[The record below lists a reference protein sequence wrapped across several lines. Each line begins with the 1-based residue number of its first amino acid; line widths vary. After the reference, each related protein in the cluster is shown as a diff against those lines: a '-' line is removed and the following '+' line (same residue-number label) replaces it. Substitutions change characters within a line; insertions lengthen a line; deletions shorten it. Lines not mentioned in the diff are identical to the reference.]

1 MRSTRLY
8 IIAILVLAI
17 ALFVVGQHMPHK
29 FLWHPTY
36 AHNDKQPLGAY
47 VFDSIMTRAMPRG
60 YTTLSK
66 SLAQIAADS
75 TLRHSN
81 ILIVAEQCYMDGI
94 DFDIMDSMLH
104 EGANVMIATADDNS
118 ALVDST
124 LAYDYGIALRYE
136 SSFYLKDSIKAW
148 FNGTQDAG
156 HNLVTWHAEDNS
168 FGTCSFDLPLSL
180 VSAHIYTD
188 DTEGHTV
195 QTLATCRMPHSYTRE
210 SSRYFKKN
218 DKVIKRMSSTRGMS
232 EDRICEYIDSLNSDK
247 LYLPSRLPI
256 AVRRKVGRGNLY
268 VVSTPMAFTNYC
280 VLDKKIAPYL
290 MRLMSHLADRPLI
303 RTTCYNN
310 LPDKEH
316 GLLDIIAGN
325 RSLRATY
332 YMLMLTLL
340 LFCLFKAR
348 RRQRIIPVVKP
359 PRNYQIEFA
368 QLIGTLYFQRHDN
381 ADLVRKKYMMLA
393 DLVRT
398 KTHADLLDTSA
409 DSQTLPLLAR
419 HTGIDMTDLKQQIDH
434 VRTCCHGKKKISDKE
449 MFRAIDFM
457 WLLESQL

>member
-1 MRSTRLY
+1 MRRTRLY
-8 IIAILVLAI
+8 IISILVLAI
-17 ALFVVGQHMPHK
+17 TLFVVGQHMPHK

-47 VFDSIMTRAMPRG
+47 VFDSIMTCAMPQG

-94 DFDIMDSMLH
+94 DFGIMDSMLR
-104 EGANVMIATADDNS
+104 EGANVMIATAGYNS
-118 ALVDST
+118 ELVDST
-124 LAYDYGIALRYE
+124 LAYDYGIALRDE

-148 FNGTQDAG
+148 VNGTQDTG
-156 HNLVTWHAEDNS
+156 HDLVTWHAEDHL
-168 FGTCSFDLPLSL
+168 FGTCRFDLPLSL

-188 DTEGHTV
+188 DTTGHTV
-195 QTLATCRMPHSYTRE
+195 QTLATCLMPHSYLRE

-218 DKVIKRMSSTRGMS
+218 DKVIKRMSSTRGMP
-232 EDRICEYIDSLNSDK
+232 EDSIYKYIDSLNSDK
-247 LYLPSRLPI
+247 LSLPSHLPI

-280 VLDKKIAPYL
+280 VLDKKTAPYL

-303 RTTCYNN
+303 RTTCYN
-310 LPDKEH
+310 DMQDEEH

-325 RSLRATY
+325 HSLRAAH

-359 PRNYQIEFA
+359 PRNYQLEFA

-381 ADLVRKKYMMLA
+381 ADLVRKKYMMFA
-393 DLVRT
+393 DHVRT
-398 KTHADLLDTSA
+398 KTHAYLLDTTA

-419 HTGIDMTDLKQQIDH
+419 HTGMDMADLKRQIEY
-434 VRTCCHGKKKISDKE
+434 VRTCCHAKKKISDKE
-449 MFRAIDFM
+449 MFKAIDFM
-457 WLLESQL
+457 NEVEALL